1 MLSRRK
7 WPRRMTTKKLTVQK
21 ENATEIL
28 SSLSPLTVS
37 WKCNFSMTPH
47 VRLLA
52 GVFFGRHNLH
62 AACQRNET
70 DEVGTYKR
78 EILRK
83 KRKHDQ
89 NQDQEQVRNH
99 DLDLAIDQEKETS
112 FKILRLSF
120 INSHLLSSYSVYMVL
135 QK

>member
-1 MLSRRK
+1 MRDF
-7 WPRRMTTKKLTVQK
+7 KK
-21 ENATEIL
+21 
-28 SSLSPLTVS
+28 
-37 WKCNFSMTPH
+37 
-47 VRLLA
+47 
-52 GVFFGRHNLH
+52 
-62 AACQRNET
+62 
-70 DEVGTYKR
+70 
-78 EILRK
+78 K